1 MAKTDNSGAQAKRGL
16 GRGLSVLMGNLGV
29 DAASATETGNPE
41 KRRDDDERAI
51 ESGEST
57 LKRPG
62 GSGMSVP
69 IELIRVNP
77 GQPREDFGDEDLEE
91 LARSIRRNGMIQPL
105 IVRRDPS
112 EKASFQIIAGERRW
126 RAAQRARLHE
136 VPVVVRETNEQHML
150 EIALVENIQRTDLNP
165 IEEAR
170 GFRQLIDE
178 FEHTQASLAEVVGK
192 SRSHIANS
200 VRLLALPGDVQAL
213 LREGKISA
221 GHARALLGCNDPSGL
236 ARRIV
241 AEGLNVRQTED
252 LAARASG
259 EKKGNH
265 RRPKD
270 ADTRA
275 LEAELSASLKLR
287 VAIQHKSKGK
297 GGALRISYRSLD
309 ELDALC
315 RILRKPRDVDEAD
328 SSQRYRMKS

>member
-1 MAKTDNSGAQAKRGL
+1 MAETENSRAQAKRGL

-29 DAASATETGNPE
+29 DAASATETERPE
-41 KRRDDDERAI
+41 QQTDDGQRAA

-57 LKRPG
+57 PNRPV

-77 GQPREDFGDEDLEE
+77 GQPRQDFGDEDLEE
-91 LARSIRRNGMIQPL
+91 LAMSIRRNGIIQPL
-105 IVRRDPS
+105 IVRPDPS
-112 EKASFQIIAGERRW
+112 ERKSFQIIAGERRW

-178 FEHTQASLAEVVGK
+178 FEHTQASIAEVVGK

-200 VRLLALPGDVQAL
+200 VRLLALPEDVQAL
-213 LREGKISA
+213 LRERQISA

-241 AEGLNVRQTED
+241 AEGLSVRQTED
-252 LAARASG
+252 LAARVSS
-259 EKKGNH
+259 EKERN
-265 RRPKD
+265 RRRTKD

-275 LEAELSASLKLR
+275 LEAELSASLKLP

-309 ELDALC
+309 ELDELC
-315 RILRKPRDVDEAD
+315 RILGKPHEVDEVEG
-328 SSQRYRMKS
+328 SQPKRLK

>member
-1 MAKTDNSGAQAKRGL
+1 MAETDNPRAQAKKGL

-29 DAASATETGNPE
+29 DAASATETDNPE
-41 KRRDDDERAI
+41 KRRDDGERTA

-57 LKRPG
+57 LNRPV

-91 LARSIRRNGMIQPL
+91 LAKSIRRNGIIQPL
-105 IVRRDPS
+105 IVRPDPS
-112 EKASFQIIAGERRW
+112 QKTSFQIIAGERRW

-150 EIALVENIQRTDLNP
+150 EIALVENIQRTDLNA
-165 IEEAR
+165 IEEAK

-178 FEHTQASLAEVVGK
+178 FEHTQASIAEVVGK

-213 LREGKISA
+213 LREGQISA
-221 GHARALLGCNDPSGL
+221 GHARALLGSNDPSGL

-241 AEGLNVRQTED
+241 AEGLSVRQAED
-252 LAARASG
+252 LAAQASG
-259 EKKGNH
+259 EKKRNH
-265 RRPKD
+265 RRTKD

-275 LEAELSASLKLR
+275 LEAELSASLNLP

-309 ELDALC
+309 ELDELC
-315 RILRKPRDVDEAD
+315 RILGKPRDVDETE
-328 SSQRYRMKS
+328 SGQRFEINS